1 MSIEIANIKKSFGR
15 TQVLNDISLDIPSGQ
30 MVALLGPSGS
40 GKTTLLRIIAGLEH
54 QTSGHIRFHGTDVS
68 RLHARDR
75 KVGFVFQ
82 HYALFRHMT
91 VFDNIAFGLTV
102 LPRRERPN
110 AAAIKAKVTKL
121 LEMVQLAH
129 LADRYP
135 AQLSGGQKQRV
146 ALARALAVE
155 PQILLLDEP
164 FGALDAQVRKELR
177 RWLRQLHEELKFTS
191 VFVTHDQEEALAV
204 SDRIAVMNDG
214 VIQQVGS
221 PQYIY
226 QRPANQFVSTFIG
239 LSNIFSAKL
248 TETEGKTGVDFGH
261 YQAVM
266 DNLDLR
272 LLGIGDQTISQAA
285 GTPVRVAVRPEE
297 FTVHKDGEGID
308 AVVKSSVFLGIST
321 HYFMETETGQEVE
334 VIRPSDVGTII
345 PNGTNVKLR
354 VETAR
359 INVFTEDGSRTLIRQ
374 DENSETGGEAL

>member
-191 VFVTHDQEEALAV
+191 VFVTHDQEEATEVA
-204 SDRIAVMNDG
+204 DRVVVMSQGNIEQADAPNQVWREPATRFVLEFMG
-214 VIQQVGS
+214 EVNRLQGTIRGGQFHVGAHRWPLGYTLRIRVRWISSAPVGS
-221 PQYIY
+221 GY
-226 QRPANQFVSTFIG
+226 QPP
-239 LSNIFSAKL
+239 
-248 TETEGKTGVDFGH
+248 
-261 YQAVM
+261 YQSRFA
-266 DNLDLR
+266 
-272 LLGIGDQTISQAA
+272 AA
-285 GTPVRVAVRPEE
+285 GTGTGSQPERSLHPISGAAAGVVQRTADGRDAWRRCPAAWRAFIRWSATCAAV
-297 FTVHKDGEGID
+297 
-308 AVVKSSVFLGIST
+308 
-321 HYFMETETGQEVE
+321 
-334 VIRPSDVGTII
+334 
-345 PNGTNVKLR
+345 
-354 VETAR
+354 
-359 INVFTEDGSRTLIRQ
+359 
-374 DENSETGGEAL
+374 